1 MTLGQIKQR
10 IRMMGRNYFGSEAD
24 RDPFGLEFVI
34 FETANQICRKT
45 DCLVGRRYLDLDA
58 NVTDYCAPDIYK
70 VRVVKIKDNDGD
82 YFQPQLYNFSN
93 QMLDEYRYRDTQV
106 LPDAVAVRGMNA
118 ISVYPAP
125 MANITQGLLI
135 EGYAQPGEFWVY
147 DSTGTAVANTDAS
160 ECPLPDVA
168 LDCLVFGS
176 LYMRCLQMRD
186 GDGISLFKNE
196 YLDRLG
202 AVESYAAT
210 YTRRAI

>member
-45 DCLVGRRYLDLDA
+45 DCLVGRRYLDLEA
-58 NVTDYCAPDIYK
+58 GVHDYCAPDIYK
-70 VRVVKIKDNDGD
+70 IRVVKIKDVDGD
-82 YFQPQLYNFSN
+82 YFQPQLLNFSN
-93 QMLDEYRYRDTQV
+93 QMLDEYKYRDTQQ
-106 LPDAVAVRGMNA
+106 LPEVVALRGMNG
-118 ISVYPAP
+118 IGVYPAP
-125 MANITQGLLI
+125 SSLITQGLLI
-135 EGYAQPGEFWVY
+135 EGYAQPGDTWAY
-147 DSTGTAVANTDAS
+147 DASGVAIVNTDNT

-168 LDCLVFGS
+168 QDCLIYGS

-186 GDGISLFKNE
+186 GDGITIFKNE
-196 YLDRLG
+196 YMDRLG

-210 YTRRAI
+210 YARRAV